1 MVIFKNIVNYPLPT
15 TLVAQT
21 MVFPI
26 TEGPLLITN
35 IVAMLA
41 PPLDFRGNK
50 SVVLGLSRLYVD
62 ETAPVLSKAILKLP
76 VIKETYLKMKSFI

>member
-1 MVIFKNIVNYPLPT
+1 MVIFKNIVHYPLST

-35 IVAMLA
+35 LVAMLA
-41 PPLDFRGNK
+41 PLSSRPFQAIRG
-50 SVVLGLSRLYVD
+50 
-62 ETAPVLSKAILKLP
+62 
-76 VIKETYLKMKSFI
+76 

>member
-1 MVIFKNIVNYPLPT
+1 MVIFKNIVDYPRPT

-41 PPLDFRGNK
+41 PTLNFRGNK
-50 SVVLGLSRLYVD
+50 AELYG
-62 ETAPVLSKAILKLP
+62 
-76 VIKETYLKMKSFI
+76 

>member
-1 MVIFKNIVNYPLPT
+1 MVIFKNIVDYPLPT

-35 IVAMLA
+35 IVAML